1 MINVN
6 EYMENSLDV
15 NDLTTKL
22 YLIVSPFMN
31 QLRPQNPTTFECQDG
46 KSRPVVQRVSFAIIK
61 LRTVDFGKRSSVYT
75 IPITVVVGK
84 RRYLQTMQMAGDDTY
99 SGVDGIVVGGVDARP
114 VPVLDDAVLGGPD
127 RPGKLPGWK
136 MVLQLEPMHF
146 PVLGSLG
153 RQLISKARIVIAPGE
168 QQLAVVSGGLG
179 RLLNL
184 TKVGLHR
191 LEFFD
196 YRWGLGP
203 TQRVMPADAGPVKGV
218 AVRDYGVR
226 FQFLNG
232 PKQTTVCGGVF
243 ARPKVSVTKND
254 YGLVKYA

>member
-1 MINVN
+1 
-6 EYMENSLDV
+6 MENSLDV

-31 QLRPQNPTTFECQDG
+31 QLRPQNPTTFECQDS

-61 LRTVDFGKRSSVYT
+61 LWAVGFGKRSSVYT
-75 IPITVVVGK
+75 ISITVVVGK

-99 SGVDGIVVGGVDARP
+99 SSVDGIVVGGVDARP

-146 PVLGSLG
+146 SVLGSLG
-153 RQLISKARIVIAPGE
+153 RQPICKARIVIAPGE
-168 QQLAVVSGGLG
+168 QQLAVVPGGLG

-191 LEFFD
+191 FQFFD
-196 YRWGLGP
+196 YRWGLRP
-203 TQRVMPADAGPVKGV
+203 AQWVVPADGGPVKCI
-218 AVRDYGVR
+218 AIADDGVR
-226 FQFLNG
+226 L
-232 PKQTTVCGGVF
+232 
-243 ARPKVSVTKND
+243 
-254 YGLVKYA
+254 